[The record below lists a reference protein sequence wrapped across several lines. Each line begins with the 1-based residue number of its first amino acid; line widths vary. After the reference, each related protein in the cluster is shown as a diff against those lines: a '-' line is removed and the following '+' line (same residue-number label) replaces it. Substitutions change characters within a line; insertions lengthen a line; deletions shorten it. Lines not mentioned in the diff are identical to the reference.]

1 MGICAPS
8 GAFDKEKFDQGVEIL
23 SKMGFSVYI
32 PSQIYEKKRYLAG
45 TDRSKVD
52 VIHQLFL
59 NPSIKGI
66 FCARGGYGALRILKY
81 LDYQLIASHP
91 KLFVGFSDITALL
104 VTFSQ
109 RCAMG
114 VVHGPVV
121 TSLGMASQKTLISF
135 FQCLTGRSH
144 LMMVSPLDLG
154 EAVSAGVQINT
165 HGLSP
170 TTSNEILDMPLVDNR
185 FQIDAHGLAPTTSN
199 ENSDLS
205 LADNRFQINL
215 DNAEPYVLNFPNA
228 VVLRDGHAEGELIG
242 GNLATLCHLAGT
254 RFQPDFRDTILF
266 LEEINEPPYKID
278 RMLTQMKLSGMLD
291 GIRGLLL
298 GSFINCGGKST
309 IEEIILELFDC
320 DTIPI
325 VAGVAVG
332 HGEDNLPLRMG
343 ITVEMD
349 TFTRCIRALL

>member
-8 GAFDKEKFDQGVEIL
+8 GAFDKEKFDQGVKIL
-23 SKMGFSVYI
+23 REMDFSVYI
-32 PSQIYEKKRYLAG
+32 PSQIYDKRRYLAG
-45 TDRSKVD
+45 TDRSRVD

-59 NPSIKGI
+59 DPSIKGI
-66 FCARGGYGALRILKY
+66 FCARGGYGALRILEY

-114 VVHGPVV
+114 GVHGPVV
-121 TSLGMASQKTLISF
+121 TSLGISSPKTRSSF
-135 FQCLTGRSH
+135 FQCLTDTSH
-144 LMMVSPLDLG
+144 LRMESPY
-154 EAVSAGVQINT
+154 A
-165 HGLSP
+165 
-170 TTSNEILDMPLVDNR
+170 
-185 FQIDAHGLAPTTSN
+185 
-199 ENSDLS
+199 
-205 LADNRFQINL
+205 
-215 DNAEPYVLNFPNA
+215 LNFPDA
-228 VVLRDGHAEGELIG
+228 VVLRDGRVVGEFIG

-298 GSFINCGGKST
+298 GSFINCGSVST
-309 IEEIILELFDC
+309 LQEIIMEIFDC
-320 DTIPI
+320 DFVPI
-325 VAGVAVG
+325 ISGVAVG
-332 HGEDNLPLRMG
+332 HGEDNWSLRMG